1 MNGKIAYSLYIR
13 HAHRARS
20 FAIIFGVE
28 RTMAK
33 KRPNP
38 EPETQPSIPAESAFS
53 FLKDTKGRATWS
65 VRDLAETLKISR
77 RDAERV
83 IAFQEA
89 QGYVKRASSDEWMT
103 SPEGE
108 SVSGAKFPRFARE
121 SVEQA
126 VASLKERIKQVN
138 KEPKAAFRITR
149 GVAFGDFLLGDRPRV
164 QAADVGIALTQ
175 AGQTESDPHS
185 ATAAKAERQFL
196 KQLRAKTALLQ
207 IHPYAAWMSKRS
219 NVNLL

>member
-1 MNGKIAYSLYIR
+1 
-13 HAHRARS
+13 
-20 FAIIFGVE
+20 
-28 RTMAK
+28 MAK

-38 EPETQPSIPAESAFS
+38 ERQTQPPIPAESALS
-53 FLKDTKGRATWS
+53 FLKDTKAAATWS
-65 VRDLAETLKISR
+65 VGDLAETLKISR
-77 RDAERV
+77 RDAEQV

-89 QGYVKRASSDEWMT
+89 LGYIKRASSNEWMT

-126 VASLKERIKQVN
+126 VASLKGHIKQVN
-138 KEPKAAFRITR
+138 KESQEIFRITH

-164 QAADVGIALTQ
+164 QAADVGIALAR
-175 AGQTESDPHS
+175 AGEAESVPHS

-196 KQLRAKTALLQ
+196 KQLRGKTALLH
-207 IHPYAAWMSKRS
+207 IHPYAAWMGKRS
-219 NVNLL
+219 HVNLL